1 MCVVQELA
9 MKLRAEG
16 RTYNSETFNRKKRKA
31 AGKADGQGRPKKK
44 VKVKSSQRNK
54 APYNVSNHMVGKQE
68 LTGRPQTFSSCGKSR
83 LHSRAVAAGSGSR
96 QNPYKQL
103 AVPSPPDTSMLM
115 RHSAG

>member
-1 MCVVQELA
+1 VLQELA

-54 APYNVSNHMVGKQE
+54 APYNVSNHAGGGQE
-68 LTGRPQTFSSCGKSR
+68 PVEQ
-83 LHSRAVAAGSGSR
+83 VPAA
-96 QNPYKQL
+96 
-103 AVPSPPDTSMLM
+103 AA
-115 RHSAG
+115 SAGCTAGLLQLGQKLLD